1 MDTADYHQNL
11 IEMSFRITDLNHGL
25 FGAKVR
31 LNQYKEK
38 DLENFMEKIELYSL
52 LEQLKNENE
61 VYNANTEKKEYDK
74 LEDITL
80 EEYEKFET
88 IIKKIDENEKID
100 KDTIIHQDI
109 TLTETDIEQYLT
121 DINTAGEILLSWQ
134 KKVKKQKEPCEELLR
149 KARKGC

>member
-11 IEMSFRITDLNHGL
+11 IEMSHFVHELHKGI

-31 LNQYKEK
+31 LNLYKKKDSK
-38 DLENFMEKIELYSL
+38 DLPEKMELYPL

-61 VYNANTEKKEYDK
+61 TYNANSEKKQYDK

-80 EEYEKFET
+80 EEYETFET

-100 KDTIIHQDI
+100 KDMILEQSIAIDKI
-109 TLTETDIEQYLT
+109 NQYLT
-121 DINTAGEILLSWQ
+121 DIGTAQEIM
-134 KKVKKQKEPCEELLR
+134 CEWLRSIVHQRDPYEDRLR